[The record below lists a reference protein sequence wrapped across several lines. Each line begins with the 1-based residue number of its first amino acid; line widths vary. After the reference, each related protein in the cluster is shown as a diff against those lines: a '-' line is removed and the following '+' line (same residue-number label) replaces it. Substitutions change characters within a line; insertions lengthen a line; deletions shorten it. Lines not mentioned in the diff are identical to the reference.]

1 MRSKRAPNIRC
12 EVASIARVRA
22 APGSRLISD
31 AEFGAIVRA
40 GLAATLDPANAVVLG
55 LDARQIDA
63 GTAAALV
70 APPEEPE
77 RRIAQTLVN
86 RKVRDAVFRVAV
98 CAAYDNRCAVTGL
111 RIITVAAE
119 PKRRPPTF
127 GPRPRAGR
135 TSCRTG

>member
-1 MRSKRAPNIRC
+1 LPQCQFIISTDRKRAPNVHC
-12 EVASIARVRA
+12 EIASIARVRA

-40 GLAATLDPANAVVLG
+40 GLAATLAPANAVVLG

-77 RRIAQTLVN
+77 RRIAQMLVN
-86 RKVRDAVFRVAV
+86 RKVRDAVFRVGWLEGHNLGQVMETTPHGA
-98 CAAYDNRCAVTGL
+98 
-111 RIITVAAE
+111 
-119 PKRRPPTF
+119 
-127 GPRPRAGR
+127 RAKLI
-135 TSCRTG
+135 SDCFCRFLSAQR